1 MQVYIQCKGV
11 QMQSKIKV
19 FLITNKCRYIFNVKV
34 YKFITE
40 NKHSFK
46 ITQCMYEHCWLR
58 LWIYSFC
65 MVNPSVW
72 SEILSSRQP
81 ALDIS
86 VNISSDRS
94 TFPS

>member
-40 NKHSFK
+40 NKHTVLKSLSA
-46 ITQCMYEHCWLR
+46 CMNTVG
-58 LWIYSFC
+58 SAFGFT
-65 MVNPSVW
+65 PSVW
-72 SEILSSRQP
+72 
-81 ALDIS
+81 
-86 VNISSDRS
+86 
-94 TFPS
+94 